1 MLQGEHSAILSN
13 FIKLPLVIKILFCL
27 FLSGRFTKVLLYLRK
42 SKSYLVK
49 ECIAFFKLTNAR
61 IVSGHL
67 NMLLTQLNLVKSML
81 NVFFNDL
88 SFHVL
93 STC

>member
-13 FIKLPLVIKILFCL
+13 FIKLPLVIKIFV
-27 FLSGRFTKVLLYLRK
+27 LSIFEWPFTHVILYLRK

-49 ECIAFFKLTNAR
+49 ECISFLKLTNAR
-61 IVSGHL
+61 MVSGHL

-81 NVFFNDL
+81 NVF
-88 SFHVL
+88 
-93 STC
+93 